1 MGPSNAHISFLDG
14 IIIVSFVRPVQ
25 EAVRVSLLRQRDG
38 KGVVVQALDPTAVDF
53 GESEF
58 QLPSLLSPLV
68 RVPVSEGEVDLT
80 PLLPSK
86 EIAVAQH
93 LEVVVPHLVVR

>member
-1 MGPSNAHISFLDG
+1 MLNSNGNELDLEYVSAQCQMYRSMGPSNAHISFLDG

-58 QLPSLLSPLV
+58 QLPSLLSQG
-68 RVPVSEGEVDLT
+68 S
-80 PLLPSK
+80 
-86 EIAVAQH
+86 AH
-93 LEVVVPHLVVR
+93 